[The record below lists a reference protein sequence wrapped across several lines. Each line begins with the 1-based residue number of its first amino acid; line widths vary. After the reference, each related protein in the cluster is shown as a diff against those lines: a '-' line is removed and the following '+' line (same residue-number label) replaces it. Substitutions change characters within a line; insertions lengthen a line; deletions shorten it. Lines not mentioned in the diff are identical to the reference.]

1 VSYVRTMV
9 WRDLIKVSTCRT
21 VDTAMSD
28 PCMLSTWQVLRAA
41 ERILST
47 ASCVLLVVKED
58 LLSVVIAGGGRTS
71 TVLDSP
77 S

>member
-1 VSYVRTMV
+1 
-9 WRDLIKVSTCRT
+9 
-21 VDTAMSD
+21 
-28 PCMLSTWQVLRAA
+28 MLSTWQLLRTAK
-41 ERILST
+41 RILST
-47 ASCVLLVVKED
+47 ASCVLLLVKED